1 MFNQL
6 PHNQQQNVVRI
17 VNALDETV
25 KDLRPITAELMP
37 DSSYTNH
44 LELVC
49 DMVAHIVLNN
59 DGVADADELGD
70 ILPRVAE
77 ALTFTATIMADYIKQ
92 DDTLPLEYTNDMYIL
107 VSTSHE
113 ANYYW
118 QDLIK
123 NNLSL
128 MSNAMPDTPNVSA
141 AIFKAVVNTAFACTT
156 AD

>member
-6 PHNQQQNVVRI
+6 PLNQQQDVARI

-44 LELVC
+44 LEFVR

-59 DGVADADELGD
+59 DGVADADEPGD

-77 ALTFTATIMADYIKQ
+77 ALTFTATIMADFIKQ
-92 DDTLPLEYTNDMYIL
+92 DDTLPLEYTN
-107 VSTSHE
+107 VST
-113 ANYYW
+113 
-118 QDLIK
+118 
-123 NNLSL
+123 
-128 MSNAMPDTPNVSA
+128 
-141 AIFKAVVNTAFACTT
+141 AIFKAVVNTAFACIT

>member
-1 MFNQL
+1 MFKQL
-6 PHNQQQNVVRI
+6 LPNQQQDVMRI

-25 KDLRPITAELMP
+25 KDSRPITAELMP

-44 LELVC
+44 LELVR
-49 DMVAHIVLNN
+49 DMVAHIVFNN
-59 DGVADADELGD
+59 DGVADADELD
-70 ILPRVAE
+70 DTLPCVAE
-77 ALTFTATIMADYIKQ
+77 ALTFTATIMTDYIKQ
-92 DDTLPLEYTNDMYIL
+92 GDTLPIEYTSDMYIL

-123 NNLSL
+123 DNLNL
-128 MSNAMPDTPNVSA
+128 MANSMSDGKNVST
-141 AIFKAVVNTAFACTT
+141 AIFKAVLNTAFTCIM

>member
-6 PHNQQQNVVRI
+6 PHNQQQDVMRI
-17 VNALDETV
+17 VNALDDQ
-25 KDLRPITAELMP
+25 DLRPLTTVLIGDDNLTEHHA
-37 DSSYTNH
+37 
-44 LELVC
+44 LVR

-70 ILPRVAE
+70 TLPCVAE
-77 ALTFTATIMADYIKQ
+77 ALMFTTTIMTDYIKQ
-92 DDTLPLEYTNDMYIL
+92 GDTLPIEYTSDMYIL
-107 VSTSHE
+107 VSTSHN

-123 NNLSL
+123 DNLNL
-128 MSNAMPDTPNVSA
+128 MTNSMPDGKNVST
-141 AIFKAVVNTAFACTT
+141 AIFKAVLNTAFACIM